1 MSSLSFF
8 ARKKEAAGDK
18 TVQRLVTA
26 SDCDDLSLV
35 SYNSVR
41 DCNPSAAPKTA
52 PTSVHHHLGLL
63 SESTGDGLKVCP
75 NRPTSSRFY
84 FVWSHLLKSEWFDGF
99 NCYCYYFVYHY

>member
-1 MSSLSFF
+1 MSSPPFF

-75 NRPTSSRFY
+75 NRPTSSRFMPQAILY
-84 FVWSHLLKSEWFDGF
+84 RA
-99 NCYCYYFVYHY
+99 NY

>member
-1 MSSLSFF
+1 MSSLPVF

-52 PTSVHHHLGLL
+52 LTSVRTSWRCTDRSYRL
-63 SESTGDGLKVCP
+63 SEAI
-75 NRPTSSRFY
+75 
-84 FVWSHLLKSEWFDGF
+84 
-99 NCYCYYFVYHY
+99 